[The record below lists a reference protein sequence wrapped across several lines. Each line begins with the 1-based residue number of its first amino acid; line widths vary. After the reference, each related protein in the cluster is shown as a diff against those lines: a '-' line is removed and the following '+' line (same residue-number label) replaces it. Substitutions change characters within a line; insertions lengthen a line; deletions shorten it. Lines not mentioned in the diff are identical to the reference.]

1 MVSRLFIL
9 NALSVI
15 DTELLI
21 VSTTTRCTK
30 KKNSMGLGV
39 KSRVS
44 LMCIKKNTEEKSYC
58 GSHTVII
65 NKIMQSK
72 IATLAIKL
80 TCKKIV
86 LNVQLPKILKLKVYT
101 FFFFQFQD
109 FFLQKHK
116 KVTTNKNQTLL

>member
-1 MVSRLFIL
+1 MVSQLIIL

-72 IATLAIKL
+72 LATLSIKL

-86 LNVQLPKILKLKVYT
+86 FNVQLPKILELKIYT
-101 FFFFQFQD
+101 RFFFFFLQFQD
-109 FFLQKHK
+109 FFFK
-116 KVTTNKNQTLL
+116 KKKK

>member
-1 MVSRLFIL
+1 
-9 NALSVI
+9 
-15 DTELLI
+15 
-21 VSTTTRCTK
+21 
-30 KKNSMGLGV
+30 MGLGV

-44 LMCIKKNTEEKSYC
+44 LRCIKKNKEEKSQC

-72 IATLAIKL
+72 IATLVIKL

-86 LNVQLPKILKLKVYT
+86 LKCTNPQDIEIEGIYP
-101 FFFFQFQD
+101 FFFSISR

-116 KVTTNKNQTLL
+116 KVMTNKNQTLL

>member
-1 MVSRLFIL
+1 
-9 NALSVI
+9 
-15 DTELLI
+15 
-21 VSTTTRCTK
+21 
-30 KKNSMGLGV
+30 MGLGV

-44 LMCIKKNTEEKSYC
+44 LRCIKKNKEEKSQC

-86 LNVQLPKILKLKVYT
+86 LKCTNPQDIEIEGIYP

-109 FFLQKHK
+109 FFFKNIK
-116 KVTTNKNQTLL
+116 K